1 MHESKK
7 TQRILFRCLF
17 SLMLIAASGLDCP
30 ALYFLSSSSVSCHAA
45 WQHLC
50 IIRNPTSH
58 ACLRHVLHVTKSPG
72 TSWKSFLGQLRPLIR
87 SGSPHLDKLLLSG
100 PRRRQ
105 GRPGSASPTRL
116 RLNQLEELSMATL
129 MSLGA
134 VDHQVHQSS
143 SQTDTHHY
151 QTLIIRH

>member
-45 WQHLC
+45 LQHLL
-50 IIRNPTSH
+50 IIQNPTSH
-58 ACLRHVLHVTKSPG
+58 ACLRHVLHVTKGPAHPGSPFWA
-72 TSWKSFLGQLRPLIR
+72 SLRPLIR
-87 SGSPHLDKLLLSG
+87 CGSPHLDKLLLPG
-100 PRRRQ
+100 PRWRQ
-105 GRPGSASPTRL
+105 GRPESASPTRL

-134 VDHQVHQSS
+134 VDHPVHQSS
-143 SQTDTHHY
+143 SQTYTYHY